1 MANHLKPLTDNNGEL
16 QLTIAQIKSRY
27 GIQSD
32 NHIQFALEYINEPRR
47 NAARAYAKIYRGKL
61 RTTAGDQSAASAL
74 LKLDCGAGKFIHDL
88 DTGAAQVMVRKGIV
102 NKEQVLQELIKIGF
116 SDIGDLYDEENNL
129 LDMSDMQMD
138 VTPAI
143 KKIKEKI
150 MKRTIDDETGVES
163 HVLAREIE
171 MHDKK
176 GSLQLIGQH
185 LQMFV
190 QKTELEVTTS
200 VDDIIRDITQ
210 RNADNRN
217 GLLPKDNCRMP
228 PLEHDDQ

>member
-1 MANHLKPLTDNNGEL
+1 MANHLKPLTDSNGEL
-16 QLTIAQIKSRY
+16 QLTIAQIKNRY
-27 GIQSD
+27 SINSD
-32 NHIQFALEYINEPRR
+32 NHIQFALTYINEPRR
-47 NAARAYAKIYRGKL
+47 NAARAYSKVYRGKVKP
-61 RTTAGDQSAASAL
+61 TPADQTAASAL
-74 LKLDCGAGKFIHDL
+74 LKLDHSVGRLVHDL
-88 DTGAAQVMVRKGIV
+88 DTGAAQVMVRKGII
-102 NKEQVLQELIKIGF
+102 NKQQVLEELIKIGF
-116 SDIGDLYDEENNL
+116 SDIGDLYDEDNNL
-129 LDMSDMQMD
+129 LDMGDMQMD

-217 GLLPKDNCRMP
+217 GLLPKDNCIMP
-228 PLEHDDQ
+228 PIEHEA